1 MVSVY
6 SEKNEATSSTVQL
19 PAVFRAPVRPD
30 IVQFVHTNVR
40 KNSRQPYAVSKG
52 AGKCNLTTP
61 TVKLCMCQLAAVV
74 LVIEVVYVSMLHTL

>member
-1 MVSVY
+1 MVRWRYSGCDFVLQAARPMVSVY

-52 AGKCNLTTP
+52 AGKCYL
-61 TVKLCMCQLAAVV
+61 LLF
-74 LVIEVVYVSMLHTL
+74 

>member
-6 SEKNEATSSTVQL
+6 SEKNETTGATVQL

-40 KNSRQPYAVSKG
+40 KNKRQPYAVSKQ
-52 AGKCNLTTP
+52 AG
-61 TVKLCMCQLAAVV
+61 
-74 LVIEVVYVSMLHTL
+74 EYH